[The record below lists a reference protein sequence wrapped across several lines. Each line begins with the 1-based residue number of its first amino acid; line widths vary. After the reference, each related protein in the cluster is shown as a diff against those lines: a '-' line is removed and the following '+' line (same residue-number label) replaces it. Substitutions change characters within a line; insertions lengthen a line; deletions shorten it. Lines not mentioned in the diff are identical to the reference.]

1 MSLGEREQIA
11 EIELLVK
18 IIPERIAAFVRLKNL
33 ANLVEIVLDLG
44 RSPIVRFVDHEE
56 LIEHGPVT
64 EQEIAGTIAQLSEFG
79 SDNRAGIPRTLH
91 RISALRNRGG
101 VIVGLTCRV
110 GRSIGGSGKALSD
123 LIELGSSVLLLGPP
137 GVGKTTMLR
146 DIART
151 YADELSKRVV
161 IVDTSN
167 EIGGDGDIPHSG
179 IGSARRMQV
188 PKPQSQHQVMIEAV
202 ENHTPE
208 VIVIDEIGSSAE
220 AEAARTIAERGVTL
234 IATAHGTQLINLM
247 KNPTLSDLI
256 GGIESVTLS
265 DEEARRRNTQKTVLE
280 RRNSP
285 TFESLVEINSFYE
298 YAIHGDVAQTVDKLL
313 RGEDVR
319 AELRQVD
326 QTGVIESAQELVLD
340 SVLDPIILEDPQS
353 SIERDI
359 PGSKDEPTQR
369 LLPFGVSR
377 ARLEKAIQVTK
388 SNAIVVDSL
397 NEASAIMTLRP
408 YYRRRSGPLKAA
420 ENIGIPIYVLRNNTQ
435 HQMER
440 QLLQIT
446 DTNPRTDDLTNQALE
461 ETEEASTSIRMYGG
475 GQVELSPQN
484 SYIRRLQHEL
494 VERHGLRSASKGRE
508 PYKRVVVWS

>member
-1 MSLGEREQIA
+1 
-11 EIELLVK
+11 
-18 IIPERIAAFVRLKNL
+18 
-33 ANLVEIVLDLG
+33 
-44 RSPIVRFVDHEE
+44 
-56 LIEHGPVT
+56 
-64 EQEIAGTIAQLSEFG
+64 
-79 SDNRAGIPRTLH
+79 
-91 RISALRNRGG
+91 
-101 VIVGLTCRV
+101 
-110 GRSIGGSGKALSD
+110 
-123 LIELGSSVLLLGPP
+123 
-137 GVGKTTMLR
+137 
-146 DIART
+146 
-151 YADELSKRVV
+151 
-161 IVDTSN
+161 
-167 EIGGDGDIPHSG
+167 
-179 IGSARRMQV
+179 
-188 PKPQSQHQVMIEAV
+188 MIEAV

-208 VIVIDEIGSSAE
+208 VIVIDEIGSLAE

-234 IATAHGTQLINLM
+234 IATAHGTHLINLM
-247 KNPTLSDLI
+247 QNPTLSDLI

-298 YAIHGDVAQTVDKLL
+298 YAIHRDVALTVDKLL

-319 AELRQVD
+319 AELRRVD

-340 SVLDPIILEDPQS
+340 SVLDPIPVEEIEIFAESEILDAKN
-353 SIERDI
+353 
-359 PGSKDEPTQR
+359 GPTQR

-397 NEASAIMTLRP
+397 TEADAIMTLRP

-420 ENIGIPIYVLRNNTQ
+420 ENEGIPIYVLRNNTQ
-435 HQMER
+435 HQIER
-440 QLLQIT
+440 QLLLIT
-446 DTNPRTDDLTNQALE
+446 DINPGTNDLTNKALE

-484 SYIRRLQHEL
+484 SYVRRLQHEL